1 MGGTKYMKK
10 RIVSLL
16 VAAAMLT
23 MMLPSAFAA
32 STVTRAE
39 WIEQLVDALSMTVES
54 DDNMPDNYFSDIS
67 EDDSYYRDIL
77 VAVEFGVIDL
87 EEGEDFEPTKSAT
100 REFAAQTLNSA
111 LQFQLDE
118 DSSYTFSESGDV
130 TYPDDI
136 QVAINR
142 GWFALSGGKALPY
155 TAITSAEAT
164 AMLDDAKAVI
174 ADEAVDENYNSTYT
188 FANGV
193 KEIPK
198 DTDVTIGSDNTVTI
212 TDYENT
218 ISGGDIFVVYNSGYP
233 VPFKAVSVEK
243 NDNQTIITTT
253 KDGTDDAILS
263 ADAEGEI
270 DVDLENFEAD
280 ELTTYSVTNT
290 KTDEVEEMSVE
301 LQSINY
307 DNNTKTLT
315 VSKKISLG
323 SAAAGTVTAKLNN
336 IKLSHKEKIT
346 QGQAEAI
353 VTANSTVTTEVS
365 FDFGDYAGIP
375 SSLELGSIPVA
386 GVGKIALS
394 MDYSLKGGVA
404 MTWTGVVKAGV
415 TYNNGDLRIV
425 KGYKKTGFS
434 FTAEAAITAG
444 LKLSAGV
451 DLKAIKG
458 IIYATVGVKMNFSV
472 KGFDSGTPK
481 TCVTIKGYLY
491 ATVGAD
497 VSVFGKSIPIKPQ
510 EIFNESNSP
519 VRVVYHYEDNV
530 LVSGCTRGLN
540 LKYTTSTNS
549 KYFNPSPSYG
559 SGSYGGGSGTSEP
572 VVIWEYEV
580 DDDGNAT
587 ITSYKGTASAVAV
600 PSTIDGYKVTKI
612 GASAFEN
619 NKNLYSVTMPNSV
632 TEIGTSAFN
641 DCKNL
646 SAFKLPPN
654 ITTLGGWV
662 FSGCESLKEIYIP
675 KTIEDGWRA
684 FSDSNIEIAEF
695 EEGITKIPNRIFL
708 EATKLKNVKM
718 PDTVTEFEDGTFESC
733 TSLETIKIPE
743 FVTKIGESAF
753 SGCTLLKT
761 IKIPEFVTNIG
772 GSAFKGCTALETINL
787 SDSITEIGASAFSGC
802 KNLSA
807 FKLPPNI
814 TTLGGW
820 VFSGCESLKEIYIPK
835 TIEDGWRAFSDSNI
849 EIAEFEEGITKIP
862 NRIFLEAT
870 KLKNVKMPD
879 TVTEFE
885 DGTFESCT
893 SLETIK
899 IPEFVTKIGESA
911 FSGCTN
917 LSNFKLPPN
926 ITKINGSAF
935 KGCESL
941 TSLELP
947 SGVQTIESSAFEN
960 CKALKNISI
969 PKKCENIWNNAF
981 KSCTSLAKVNMQ
993 HGLKNIYSGA
1003 FYECDA
1009 LNNVSIPDSVTSIGS
1024 QAFYGCDTLS
1034 DVQFGIGVKEI
1045 PDSAFRQCQSL
1056 IGITLPR
1063 YCTKVASNAFAE
1075 NTKMTKVTVFP
1086 SITSIENNSFSY
1098 PAKMTMRGVS
1108 GSYAQTYANNRKM
1121 TFEAIN
1127 NPITGL
1133 KFYKDSLDFSGTWET
1148 KVLPLSIAPSDGT
1161 EDITYTSADEKI
1173 ATVEN
1178 GVVKSVGY
1186 GTTTITAQSGS
1197 NKATITI
1204 NVLRSANSVS
1214 LDKTELSMEVG
1225 DKATLKATMNPS
1237 NATDK
1242 LTWSTSNA
1250 SVVTVDNGNVTA
1262 VGAGKATVIVTTT
1275 SGKTASCTVE
1285 VTGSF
1290 TITAEAGENGTISP
1304 SGVKSVKSNEKVT
1317 YNITPNY
1324 GYVVK
1329 DVLVN
1334 GKSVGAVETYT
1345 FNGITADSTIKAEF
1359 AKVNVTY
1366 ANNSISISS
1375 NAELKNLKLIVA
1387 EYDDNNVLTNCSV
1400 KTVSANAGKAY
1411 TDTIKSK
1418 PNMKIMIWN
1427 SFDNM
1432 RPIWCN

>member
-1 MGGTKYMKK
+1 MKK

-253 KDGTDDAILS
+253 KEGTDDAILS

-301 LQSINY
+301 LQSVNY
-307 DNNTKTLT
+307 DKNSKSLS

-323 SAAAGTVTAKLNN
+323 SAAAGTVTVKLSN
-336 IKLSHKEKIT
+336 IKLSHKEK
-346 QGQAEAI
+346 GRQAEAI
-353 VTANSTVTTEVS
+353 ITANSTVTTEVS
-365 FDFGDYAGIP
+365 FDFGSYVGIP
-375 SSLELGSIPVA
+375 SSLVLGTIPVA
-386 GVGKIALS
+386 GVGDITLS

-404 MTWTGVVKAGV
+404 MTWNGEIKAGV

-510 EIFNESNSP
+510 GIFNESNSP
-519 VRVVYHYEDNV
+519 VRAVYHYEDNV

-572 VVIWEYEV
+572 VVIWEYKVE
-580 DDDGNAT
+580 DDGNAT

-612 GASAFEN
+612 GASAFKN

-632 TEIGTSAFN
+632 TEIGNSAFYN
-641 DCKNL
+641 CTNL
-646 SAFKLPPN
+646 SNLKLPSN
-654 ITTLGGWV
+654 ITTLGCQT
-662 FSGCESLKEIYIP
+662 FYGCDSLTEIYIP
-675 KTIEDGWRA
+675 KTLQVLDWP
-684 FSDSNIEIAEF
+684 FSNSGVVTAEF
-695 EEGITKIPNRIFL
+695 EYGITTIPDDIFNG
-708 EATKLKNVKM
+708 ASKLKYVEI
-718 PDTVTEFEDGTFESC
+718 PETVTEIGSASFKEC
-733 TSLETIKIPE
+733 TALETIKIPE
-743 FVTKIGESAF
+743 TV
-753 SGCTLLKT
+753 
-761 IKIPEFVTNIG
+761 
-772 GSAFKGCTALETINL
+772 
-787 SDSITEIGASAFSGC
+787 TEIGDGVFQGC
-802 KNLSA
+802 
-807 FKLPPNI
+807 
-814 TTLGGW
+814 T
-820 VFSGCESLKEIYIPK
+820 SLKEISIPDSVTDMGTYIF
-835 TIEDGWRAFSDSNI
+835 DG
-849 EIAEFEEGITKIP
+849 
-862 NRIFLEAT
+862 
-870 KLKNVKMPD
+870 
-879 TVTEFE
+879 
-885 DGTFESCT
+885 CT
-893 SLETIK
+893 SL
-899 IPEFVTKIGESA
+899 TKV
-911 FSGCTN
+911 
-917 LSNFKLPPN
+917 KLPSVRYN
-926 ITKINGSAF
+926 ITYDTFRNCKSLTDIVLPSTVTAIRSNAF
-935 KGCESL
+935 YGCESL

-969 PKKCENIWNNAF
+969 PEKCENIWNNAF
-981 KSCTSLAKVNMQ
+981 KSCTSLAKVDMQ
-993 HGLKNIYSGA
+993 YGLKNIYSGA
-1003 FYECDA
+1003 FYECEA

-1024 QAFYGCDTLS
+1024 QAFYGCDSLS
-1034 DVQFGIGVKEI
+1034 DVQFGIGIKEI
-1045 PDSAFRQCQSL
+1045 PDSAFRRCPAL
-1056 IGITLPR
+1056 VEIALPR

-1086 SITSIENNSFSY
+1086 SMTSIENNSFSY

-1108 GSYAQTYANNRKM
+1108 GSYAQTYAKNRNM

-1148 KVLPLSIAPSDGT
+1148 KVLPLNILPSDST
-1161 EDITYTSADEKI
+1161 ADITYTSADENI

-1197 NKATITI
+1197 RKATITI

-1262 VGAGKATVIVTTT
+1262 VGTGKATVIVTTT

-1329 DVLVN
+1329 DVFVN

-1387 EYDDNNVLTNCSV
+1387 EYDDNNVLTNCNV

>member
-188 FANGV
+188 FASGV

-212 TDYENT
+212 TDYENI
-218 ISGGDIFVVYNSGYP
+218 ISDGDIFVVYNSGYP

-404 MTWTGVVKAGV
+404 MTWKGVVKAGV

-519 VRVVYHYEDNV
+519 VRAVYHYEDNV
-530 LVSGCTRGLN
+530 LVKGCTRGLN
-540 LKYTTSTNS
+540 IKYTTSTGS

-559 SGSYGGGSGTSEP
+559 NGSYGGGSGTSEP

-612 GASAFEN
+612 GSSAFEN

-632 TEIGTSAFN
+632 TEIGNYAFER
-641 DCKNL
+641 CKNL
-646 SAFKLPPN
+646 SNLKLPSN
-654 ITTLGGWV
+654 ITTLGIYV
-662 FSGCESLKEIYIP
+662 FKGCDALTEIYIP
-675 KTIEDGWRA
+675 KTVKDSICPFDESGIET
-684 FSDSNIEIAEF
+684 AEF
-695 EEGITKIPNRIFL
+695 ESGMTKIPSSIFQG
-708 EATKLKNVKM
+708 ASKLKNVKI
-718 PDTVTEFEDGTFESC
+718 PETVTEIGNYAFER
-733 TSLETIKIPE
+733 
-743 FVTKIGESAF
+743 
-753 SGCTLLKT
+753 
-761 IKIPEFVTNIG
+761 
-772 GSAFKGCTALETINL
+772 
-787 SDSITEIGASAFSGC
+787 C
-802 KNLSA
+802 KNLSNL
-807 FKLPPNI
+807 KLPSNI
-814 TTLGGW
+814 TTLG
-820 VFSGCESLKEIYIPK
+820 IY
-835 TIEDGWRAFSDSNI
+835 
-849 EIAEFEEGITKIP
+849 
-862 NRIFLEAT
+862 
-870 KLKNVKMPD
+870 V
-879 TVTEFE
+879 
-885 DGTFESCT
+885 
-893 SLETIK
+893 
-899 IPEFVTKIGESA
+899 
-911 FSGCTN
+911 
-917 LSNFKLPPN
+917 
-926 ITKINGSAF
+926 F
-935 KGCESL
+935 KG
-941 TSLELP
+941 
-947 SGVQTIESSAFEN
+947 
-960 CKALKNISI
+960 
-969 PKKCENIWNNAF
+969 
-981 KSCTSLAKVNMQ
+981 
-993 HGLKNIYSGA
+993 
-1003 FYECDA
+1003 CDA

-1045 PDSAFRQCQSL
+1045 PDSAFRQCPSL
-1056 IGITLPR
+1056 VEITLPR

-1086 SITSIENNSFSY
+1086 SMTSIENNSFSY
-1098 PAKMTMRGVS
+1098 PAKMTMRGVL
-1108 GSYAQTYANNRKM
+1108 GSYAQTYAKNRNM

-1161 EDITYTSADEKI
+1161 EDITYTSADENI

-1197 NKATITI
+1197 RKATITI

-1250 SVVTVDNGNVTA
+1250 NVVKVDNGNVTA

-1304 SGVKSVKSNEKVT
+1304 LGVKSVKSNEKVT

-1329 DVLVN
+1329 DVFVN

-1387 EYDDNNVLTNCSV
+1387 EYDDNNVLTNCNV

-1418 PNMKIMIWN
+1418 PNMKIMLWN

>member
-1 MGGTKYMKK
+1 MKK

-16 VAAAMLT
+16 VAAAILT

-39 WIEQLVDALSMTVES
+39 WIEQLVDALSMMVES

-67 EDDSYYRDIL
+67 GDDSYYRDIL

-174 ADEAVDENYNSTYT
+174 ADETVDENYNSTYT

-218 ISGGDIFVVYNSGYP
+218 ISDGDIFVVYNSGYP

-451 DLKAIKG
+451 DLKVIKG

-559 SGSYGGGSGTSEP
+559 SGSYGGGSGGTSEP
-572 VVIWEYEV
+572 VVIWEYKVE
-580 DDDGNAT
+580 DDGNAT

-612 GASAFEN
+612 GAFAFQN
-619 NKNLYSVTMPNSV
+619 NKNIYSVTMPNSV
-632 TEIGTSAFN
+632 TEIGS
-641 DCKNL
+641 
-646 SAFKLPPN
+646 
-654 ITTLGGWV
+654 
-662 FSGCESLKEIYIP
+662 
-675 KTIEDGWRA
+675 R
-684 FSDSNIEIAEF
+684 
-695 EEGITKIPNRIFL
+695 
-708 EATKLKNVKM
+708 
-718 PDTVTEFEDGTFESC
+718 
-733 TSLETIKIPE
+733 
-743 FVTKIGESAF
+743 
-753 SGCTLLKT
+753 
-761 IKIPEFVTNIG
+761 
-772 GSAFKGCTALETINL
+772 
-787 SDSITEIGASAFSGC
+787 
-802 KNLSA
+802 
-807 FKLPPNI
+807 
-814 TTLGGW
+814 
-820 VFSGCESLKEIYIPK
+820 
-835 TIEDGWRAFSDSNI
+835 
-849 EIAEFEEGITKIP
+849 
-862 NRIFLEAT
+862 
-870 KLKNVKMPD
+870 
-879 TVTEFE
+879 
-885 DGTFESCT
+885 
-893 SLETIK
+893 
-899 IPEFVTKIGESA
+899 A

-926 ITKINGSAF
+926 ITTLGYEAFSGCESLKEIYIPKTLESGDSTFSGSGVETAEFESGMTKIPRQIFCKASKLKNVKIPDTVIEIGDNAFSYCTSLETIKIPDYVIEIGSVAF
-935 KGCESL
+935 SNCTSLKEISIPDSVTDMGTSMFSGCTSLTKAKLPSVRYNITEGTFQNCKSLTDIVLPSTVTAIRSNAFYGCESL

-969 PKKCENIWNNAF
+969 PKKCESIGNSAF
-981 KSCTSLAKVNMQ
+981 KSCTSLSKIDMPY
-993 HGLKNIYSGA
+993 GLKEIDSQV

-1086 SITSIENNSFSY
+1086 SMTSIENNSFSY

-1108 GSYAQTYANNRKM
+1108 GSYAQTYAKNRNM

-1127 NPITGL
+1127 NPVTGL

-1148 KVLPLSIAPSDGT
+1148 KVLPLNILPSDST
-1161 EDITYTSADEKI
+1161 ADITYTSADENI

-1197 NKATITI
+1197 SKATITI

-1242 LTWSTSNA
+1242 LTWSTSNTN
-1250 SVVTVDNGNVTA
+1250 VVKVDNGNVTA

-1290 TITAEAGENGTISP
+1290 TITAEAGGNGTISP

-1359 AKVNVTY
+1359 TKVNVTY

-1387 EYDDNNVLTNCSV
+1387 EYDDNNVLTNCNV
-1400 KTVSANAGKAY
+1400 KIVSANAGKAY

-1418 PNMKIMIWN
+1418 PNMKIMLWN
-1427 SFDNM
+1427 SFGNM

>member
-1 MGGTKYMKK
+1 MKK

-301 LQSINY
+301 LQSVNY
-307 DNNTKTLT
+307 DKNSKSLS

-323 SAAAGTVTAKLNN
+323 SAAAGTVTVKLSN
-336 IKLSHKEKIT
+336 IKLSHKEK
-346 QGQAEAI
+346 GRQAEAI
-353 VTANSTVTTEVS
+353 ITANSTVTTEVS
-365 FDFGDYAGIP
+365 FDFGSYVGIP
-375 SSLELGSIPVA
+375 SSLVLGTIPVA
-386 GVGKIALS
+386 GVGDITLS

-404 MTWTGVVKAGV
+404 MTWNGEIKAGV

-519 VRVVYHYEDNV
+519 VRAVYHYEDNV

-572 VVIWEYEV
+572 VVIWEYKVE
-580 DDDGNAT
+580 DDGNAT

-612 GASAFEN
+612 GASAFKN

-632 TEIGTSAFN
+632 TEIGNSAFYN
-641 DCKNL
+641 CTNL
-646 SAFKLPPN
+646 SNLKLPSN
-654 ITTLGGWV
+654 ITTLGCQT
-662 FSGCESLKEIYIP
+662 FYGCDSLTEIYIP
-675 KTIEDGWRA
+675 KTLQVLDWP
-684 FSDSNIEIAEF
+684 FSNSGVVTAEF
-695 EEGITKIPNRIFL
+695 EYGITTIPDDIFNG
-708 EATKLKNVKM
+708 ASKLKYVEI
-718 PDTVTEFEDGTFESC
+718 PETVTEIGSASFKKC
-733 TSLETIKIPE
+733 TALETIKIPE
-743 FVTKIGESAF
+743 TV
-753 SGCTLLKT
+753 
-761 IKIPEFVTNIG
+761 
-772 GSAFKGCTALETINL
+772 
-787 SDSITEIGASAFSGC
+787 TEIGDGVFQGC
-802 KNLSA
+802 
-807 FKLPPNI
+807 
-814 TTLGGW
+814 T
-820 VFSGCESLKEIYIPK
+820 SLKEISIPDSVTDMGTYIF
-835 TIEDGWRAFSDSNI
+835 DG
-849 EIAEFEEGITKIP
+849 
-862 NRIFLEAT
+862 
-870 KLKNVKMPD
+870 
-879 TVTEFE
+879 
-885 DGTFESCT
+885 CT
-893 SLETIK
+893 SL
-899 IPEFVTKIGESA
+899 TKV
-911 FSGCTN
+911 
-917 LSNFKLPPN
+917 KLPSVRYN
-926 ITKINGSAF
+926 ITYDTFRNCKSLTDIVLPSTVTAIRSNAF
-935 KGCESL
+935 YGCESL

-969 PKKCENIWNNAF
+969 PEKCENIWNNAF
-981 KSCTSLAKVNMQ
+981 KSCTSLAKVDMQ
-993 HGLKNIYSGA
+993 YGLKNIYSGA
-1003 FYECDA
+1003 FYECEA

-1024 QAFYGCDTLS
+1024 QAFYGCDSLS
-1034 DVQFGIGVKEI
+1034 DVQFGIGIKEI
-1045 PDSAFRQCQSL
+1045 PDSAFRRCPAL
-1056 IGITLPR
+1056 VEIALPR

-1086 SITSIENNSFSY
+1086 SMTSIENNSFSY

-1108 GSYAQTYANNRKM
+1108 GSYAQTYAKNRNM

-1148 KVLPLSIAPSDGT
+1148 KVLPLNILPSDST
-1161 EDITYTSADEKI
+1161 ADITYTSADENI

-1197 NKATITI
+1197 RKATITI

-1262 VGAGKATVIVTTT
+1262 VGTGKATVIVTTT

-1329 DVLVN
+1329 DVFVN

-1387 EYDDNNVLTNCSV
+1387 EYDDNNVLTNCNV

-1432 RPIWCN
+1432 RPMWCN

>member
-1 MGGTKYMKK
+1 MKK

-118 DSSYTFSESGDV
+118 DLSYTFSESGDV

-301 LQSINY
+301 LQSVNY
-307 DNNTKTLT
+307 DKNSKSLS

-323 SAAAGTVTAKLNN
+323 SAAAGTVTVKLSN
-336 IKLSHKEKIT
+336 IKLSHKEK
-346 QGQAEAI
+346 GRQAEAI
-353 VTANSTVTTEVS
+353 ITANSTVTTEVS
-365 FDFGDYAGIP
+365 FDFGSYVGIP
-375 SSLELGSIPVA
+375 SSLVLGTIPVA
-386 GVGKIALS
+386 GVGDITLS

-404 MTWTGVVKAGV
+404 MTWNGEIKAGV

-519 VRVVYHYEDNV
+519 VRAVYHYEDNV

-572 VVIWEYEV
+572 VVIWEYKVE
-580 DDDGNAT
+580 DDGNAT

-612 GASAFEN
+612 GASAFKN

-632 TEIGTSAFN
+632 TEIGNSAFYN
-641 DCKNL
+641 CTNL
-646 SAFKLPPN
+646 SNLKLPSN
-654 ITTLGGWV
+654 ITTLG
-662 FSGCESLKEIYIP
+662 C
-675 KTIEDGWRA
+675 
-684 FSDSNIEIAEF
+684 
-695 EEGITKIPNRIFL
+695 
-708 EATKLKNVKM
+708 
-718 PDTVTEFEDGTFESC
+718 
-733 TSLETIKIPE
+733 
-743 FVTKIGESAF
+743 
-753 SGCTLLKT
+753 
-761 IKIPEFVTNIG
+761 
-772 GSAFKGCTALETINL
+772 
-787 SDSITEIGASAFSGC
+787 
-802 KNLSA
+802 
-807 FKLPPNI
+807 
-814 TTLGGW
+814 
-820 VFSGCESLKEIYIPK
+820 
-835 TIEDGWRAFSDSNI
+835 
-849 EIAEFEEGITKIP
+849 
-862 NRIFLEAT
+862 
-870 KLKNVKMPD
+870 
-879 TVTEFE
+879 
-885 DGTFESCT
+885 
-893 SLETIK
+893 
-899 IPEFVTKIGESA
+899 
-911 FSGCTN
+911 
-917 LSNFKLPPN
+917 
-926 ITKINGSAF
+926 
-935 KGCESL
+935 
-941 TSLELP
+941 
-947 SGVQTIESSAFEN
+947 QT
-960 CKALKNISI
+960 
-969 PKKCENIWNNAF
+969 
-981 KSCTSLAKVNMQ
+981 
-993 HGLKNIYSGA
+993 
-1003 FYECDA
+1003 
-1009 LNNVSIPDSVTSIGS
+1009 
-1024 QAFYGCDTLS
+1024 FYG
-1034 DVQFGIGVKEI
+1034 
-1045 PDSAFRQCQSL
+1045 
-1056 IGITLPR
+1056 
-1063 YCTKVASNAFAE
+1063 
-1075 NTKMTKVTVFP
+1075 
-1086 SITSIENNSFSY
+1086 
-1098 PAKMTMRGVS
+1098 
-1108 GSYAQTYANNRKM
+1108 
-1121 TFEAIN
+1121 
-1127 NPITGL
+1127 
-1133 KFYKDSLDFSGTWET
+1133 
-1148 KVLPLSIAPSDGT
+1148 
-1161 EDITYTSADEKI
+1161 
-1173 ATVEN
+1173 
-1178 GVVKSVGY
+1178 
-1186 GTTTITAQSGS
+1186 
-1197 NKATITI
+1197 
-1204 NVLRSANSVS
+1204 
-1214 LDKTELSMEVG
+1214 
-1225 DKATLKATMNPS
+1225 
-1237 NATDK
+1237 
-1242 LTWSTSNA
+1242 
-1250 SVVTVDNGNVTA
+1250 
-1262 VGAGKATVIVTTT
+1262 VI
-1275 SGKTASCTVE
+1275 
-1285 VTGSF
+1285 
-1290 TITAEAGENGTISP
+1290 
-1304 SGVKSVKSNEKVT
+1304 
-1317 YNITPNY
+1317 Y
-1324 GYVVK
+1324 
-1329 DVLVN
+1329 
-1334 GKSVGAVETYT
+1334 
-1345 FNGITADSTIKAEF
+1345 
-1359 AKVNVTY
+1359 
-1366 ANNSISISS
+1366 
-1375 NAELKNLKLIVA
+1375 
-1387 EYDDNNVLTNCSV
+1387 
-1400 KTVSANAGKAY
+1400 
-1411 TDTIKSK
+1411 
-1418 PNMKIMIWN
+1418 
-1427 SFDNM
+1427 
-1432 RPIWCN
+1432 

>member
-1 MGGTKYMKK
+1 MKK

-233 VPFKAVSVEK
+233 VAFKAVSVEK

-559 SGSYGGGSGTSEP
+559 SGSYGGGSGGTSEP
-572 VVIWEYEV
+572 VVIWEYKVE
-580 DDDGNAT
+580 DDGNAT

-612 GASAFEN
+612 GSSAFEN

-632 TEIGTSAFN
+632 TEIGNYAFER
-641 DCKNL
+641 CKNL
-646 SAFKLPPN
+646 SNLKLPSN
-654 ITTLGGWV
+654 ITTLGIYV
-662 FSGCESLKEIYIP
+662 FKGCDALTEIYIP
-675 KTIEDGWRA
+675 KTVKDSICPFDESGIET
-684 FSDSNIEIAEF
+684 AEF
-695 EEGITKIPNRIFL
+695 ESGMTKIPSSIFQG
-708 EATKLKNVKM
+708 ASKLKNVKI
-718 PDTVTEFEDGTFESC
+718 PETVTEIGNYAFER
-733 TSLETIKIPE
+733 
-743 FVTKIGESAF
+743 
-753 SGCTLLKT
+753 
-761 IKIPEFVTNIG
+761 
-772 GSAFKGCTALETINL
+772 
-787 SDSITEIGASAFSGC
+787 C
-802 KNLSA
+802 KNLSNL
-807 FKLPPNI
+807 KLPSNI
-814 TTLGGW
+814 TTLG
-820 VFSGCESLKEIYIPK
+820 IY
-835 TIEDGWRAFSDSNI
+835 
-849 EIAEFEEGITKIP
+849 
-862 NRIFLEAT
+862 
-870 KLKNVKMPD
+870 V
-879 TVTEFE
+879 
-885 DGTFESCT
+885 
-893 SLETIK
+893 
-899 IPEFVTKIGESA
+899 
-911 FSGCTN
+911 
-917 LSNFKLPPN
+917 
-926 ITKINGSAF
+926 F
-935 KGCESL
+935 KG
-941 TSLELP
+941 
-947 SGVQTIESSAFEN
+947 
-960 CKALKNISI
+960 
-969 PKKCENIWNNAF
+969 
-981 KSCTSLAKVNMQ
+981 
-993 HGLKNIYSGA
+993 
-1003 FYECDA
+1003 CDA

-1045 PDSAFRQCQSL
+1045 PDSAFRQCPSL
-1056 IGITLPR
+1056 VEITLPR

-1086 SITSIENNSFSY
+1086 SMTSIENNSFSY
-1098 PAKMTMRGVS
+1098 PAKMTMRGVL
-1108 GSYAQTYANNRKM
+1108 GSYAQTYAKNRNM

-1161 EDITYTSADEKI
+1161 EDITYTSADENI

-1197 NKATITI
+1197 RKATITI

-1250 SVVTVDNGNVTA
+1250 NVVKVDNGNVTA

-1304 SGVKSVKSNEKVT
+1304 LGVKSVKSNEKVT

-1329 DVLVN
+1329 DVFVN

-1387 EYDDNNVLTNCSV
+1387 EYDDNNVLTNCNV

-1418 PNMKIMIWN
+1418 PNMKIMLWN